1 MDFLLSIFLFL
12 GGYIKMYIDKTLL
25 RSGGVVVYNKTNKMN
40 VITKNKM

>member
-25 RSGGVVVYNKTNKMN
+25 RSGGGVVVYNKTNKMN
-40 VITKNKM
+40 VITKK

>member
-25 RSGGVVVYNKTNKMN
+25 RSGGG
-40 VITKNKM
+40 